1 MAFQSDFSNGRP
13 FARIKADGSGHL
25 YYNLPKSPVAV
36 FVDVRKSGPQGFA
49 AADYNHPPTTSS
61 SSSLQNEK
69 SEEISKSVYLYD
81 EPRAEL
87 LPPSLPKGVKED
99 SYEDSSHNHISRAQ
113 MAKAA
118 AVRYRSKHLLAS
130 FDDHSV
136 GFALERPEK
145 RPCLV
150 HGCKHRC
157 EDFRV
162 TANSLTKCFDCGH
175 PSSNHLKGKMIML
188 SEDGGQVT
196 DDKGNI
202 TNRWLWD
209 SRLQGAGTPPQNLF
223 LRCNGKI
230 SLTFAGRYD
239 LVIRVE
245 IEGLNH
251 SFNCGLAHQRKPYTE
266 TSSRGLER
274 GKLVPS
280 LTNRQNLGSF
290 TEEIV
295 SAAHDARVQLEAAME
310 QREGLTGLVTKHKV
324 MNETMNARIRDHTL
338 GEAITKGALDLST
351 GGERIRRET
360 LRSTGEFGAGHTGSL
375 RAVSALGSAR
385 ERGLVA
391 TMQEVPI
398 FLRQLTGGGKMSSS
412 TNEDIGSPR
421 PSTGNMT
428 ELLNSTLRSLD
439 STIGSLQQRSTYRSG
454 DSFNDVNSSIAEL
467 SGHFSTKDGIGGI
480 AGAAMHDGKW
490 LQNADL
496 IRKLQGHHPHSSKN
510 GPLLS
515 ASGKFDT
522 WKPMVKDHE
531 DVVFKSLDKIT
542 HDGLSH
548 YLSKIARPD
557 QVVLVCFFHPSE
569 GPSRTM
575 MQTLEHVNG
584 TLSKAF
590 SKDPQYF
597 VPVFTAMNHSS
608 NFSGSDSPRKS
619 SRESV
624 SANAVISG
632 GGESSAS
639 SSTAPS
645 PSSKKNASSK
655 DQKNKEE
662 EIVASELCP
671 YRLAYYDMSAA
682 SPEIVKKYN
691 VKTLPFVV
699 LFYNS
704 KPLYGG
710 PMGGPKVLSLPTN
723 SRIVNVLIADPDAAA
738 QRHAERQLR
747 LEKMKFDLACGTFS
761 AEAGKIVGTCS
772 AAAATIARNTRNAIE
787 ARNRRSESRD
797 EARVQSAGRH
807 RGRGDTQKESS
818 VLHTDGGKKPL
829 AGTDASA
836 QILYDYAIILLDA
849 QCGTTAEVESLN
861 QAIGAAANA
870 QRASEGKGPSKA
882 LSTAQP
888 VRAGNKELHL
898 VGRSLL
904 TALYPLNHCISGS
917 TMCDL
922 CYSLLR
928 TPFVPSPIKDQ
939 EWSCPHC
946 GIIQNATSDTL
957 IGGRVSVAAVKPL
970 RCGALPAL
978 SSYYRKLIVA
988 YEGGSAASGIEDLA
1002 SLLYKSGA
1010 NPFNPF
1016 TAKAISRAPITGFT
1030 SDHKGG
1036 VHSDDVHVGLSH
1048 NDCISRLL
1056 DALKA
1061 GRSGQFLPDTWRP
1074 SLGVSVSE
1082 TVIRGVQLLQQ
1093 D

>member
-1 MAFQSDFSNGRP
+1 MADFHTDFSNGRP
-13 FARIKADGSGHL
+13 FARINADGSGHV

-36 FVDVRKSGPQGFA
+36 FVDVRKLGPQGFA
-49 AADYNHPPTTSS
+49 AADYIKSS
-61 SSSLQNEK
+61 TPSSVRTES
-69 SEEISKSVYLYD
+69 SEDTSKSVYLYD

-99 SYEDSSHNHISRAQ
+99 SYEESSHNLISRSQ

-145 RPCLV
+145 RPCLE

-162 TANSLTKCFDCGH
+162 TANSLTKCFECGH

-188 SEDGGQVT
+188 SDDGGQLT

-209 SRLQGAGTPPQNLF
+209 SKLQGAGTPPQNFF
-223 LRCNGKI
+223 LRCNGKLA
-230 SLTFAGRYD
+230 LTFAGRYD

-245 IEGLNH
+245 IEGLSH
-251 SFNCGLAHQRKPYTE
+251 SFHCGLAHQRKPYTE
-266 TSSRGLER
+266 TSSRGIEK

-280 LTNRQNLGSF
+280 LSNRQNLGSF
-290 TEEIV
+290 TDEIV
-295 SAAHDARVQLEAAME
+295 SAAHDARVQLESAIE
-310 QREGLTGLVTKHKV
+310 QREGLTGFVSKHKV

-338 GEAITKGALDLST
+338 GEAIVKGALDLST

-360 LRSTGEFGAGHTGSL
+360 LRSTGDFGAGHTGSL

-391 TMQEVPI
+391 TMQEVPL
-398 FLRQLTGGGKMSSS
+398 FLRRVTGGGKTLSES
-412 TNEDIGSPR
+412 DIGSPR
-421 PSTGNMT
+421 PSNSNMT

-439 STIGSLQQRSTYRSG
+439 STIGSLQQRSTFRLG
-454 DSFNDVNSSIAEL
+454 DSFSDVNSSIAEL
-467 SGHFSTKDGIGGI
+467 SGHFSTKDGLGGI
-480 AGAAMHDGKW
+480 AGASMHEGKW

-496 IRKLQGHHPHSSKN
+496 IRKLQGHHPHSSKS

-515 ASGKFDT
+515 ASGKFDA

-542 HDGLSH
+542 HDGLPH

-557 QVVLVCFFHPSE
+557 QVVLVCFSHPSE

-597 VPVFTAMNHSS
+597 VPVFSVATGSTS
-608 NFSGSDSPRKS
+608 TSDS
-619 SRESV
+619 ESPKKGGKA
-624 SANAVISG
+624 SAVAVITG
-632 GGESSAS
+632 GGEST
-639 SSTAPS
+639 STSPS
-645 PSSKKNASSK
+645 PSSKKAAASKEKSS
-655 DQKNKEE
+655 KEE
-662 EIVASELCP
+662 EVVHSDFCP
-671 YRLAYYDMSAA
+671 YRLAFYDMSAA
-682 SPEIVKKYN
+682 SPDVIKKYN

-710 PMGGPKVLSLPTN
+710 PMGGPKVMSLPTN
-723 SRIVNVLIADPDAAA
+723 SRIVNVLIADPDAAS
-738 QRHAERQLR
+738 QRHAERLLR

-761 AEAGKIVGTCS
+761 AEAGKIIGTCS
-772 AAAATIARNTRNAIE
+772 AAASTIARNTRNAIE
-787 ARNRRSESRD
+787 SRNRRSESRD
-797 EARVQSAGRH
+797 EARVQSAGRR
-807 RGRGDTQKESS
+807 RGRGVTQGETS

-829 AGTDASA
+829 PGTDASA

-849 QCGTTAEVESLN
+849 QCGSTAEIESLN

-882 LSTAQP
+882 LNTSRP
-888 VRAGNKELHL
+888 VKAGNKELHL

-904 TALYPLNHCISGS
+904 TALFPLNHCVSGS

-978 SSYYRKLIVA
+978 SSYYRSLIVA
-988 YEGGSAASGIEDLA
+988 YEGGSAVSGIEDLA

-1010 NPFNPF
+1010 DPSNPF
-1016 TAKAISRAPITGFT
+1016 TSKAISRAPIIGFS

-1036 VHSDDVHVGLSH
+1036 VHSDDFHVGLSH
-1048 NDCISRLL
+1048 NDCIARLL

-1061 GRSGQFLPDTWRP
+1061 GRSGHFLADSWRP
-1074 SLGVSVSE
+1074 PLGVSVSE
-1082 TVIRGVQLLQQ
+1082 TVVRGVQLLQQ
-1093 D
+1093 G